1 VIDDDMSNI
10 VVKFQT
16 DSTKTKIMV
25 NLQSSQNELSF
36 LHRAARGARSAPRAR
51 APAYENN
58 FVS

>member
-16 DSTKTKIMV
+16 DLTKTKIMV
-25 NLQSSQNELSF
+25 NLQSSQNKLSF

-51 APAYENN
+51 AGIRK
-58 FVS
+58 